1 MRIQM
6 EQYLLLFVVAM
17 FGINNSV
24 LAQQEGLVDLS
35 SQEIVEYRSE
45 FFQRYSPNTALDMI
59 RQVPG
64 FQLDDGDA
72 SRGLGAAAGNVLIN
86 DRRPSAKQDLPSLI
100 LSRIP
105 ASLVE
110 RIELI
115 RGQVRDIDMQGDSV
129 LANIILREDSP
140 AAIRWDSSWRY
151 NVEFGHTFEGSTSI
165 SDRWRETDYNAGIQF
180 RKFTRG
186 DYTFQDSLDIDDVVT
201 EIRDDESFFLGY
213 RGNANLNTSTWV
225 GETFLQFNTTLFGEN
240 RDGDRMIRRLPQPPA
255 GGKRDE
261 LIGEEF
267 KTRRIE
273 FGVDAERSLRSDLNV
288 KAILLHVRGKS
299 DNLTS
304 LRRLDSSAVQTL
316 LRVADTSTKSSEAI
330 VRTELDWTY
339 FSGHAIQINLEGAFN
354 SLEGSL
360 FQTEDTGT
368 GQLVVDVPG
377 ANARVEEIRGDFL
390 IKDTWS
396 LGNIELGYGIGAE
409 VSEITQSGDGAQ
421 SRNFFFL
428 KPEGTVTYAPKQSEQ
443 TRLRF
448 AREVSQLDF
457 EEFVSGTV
465 FEDDDL
471 ALGNP
476 NLQPETTWLAQLSHE
491 RRFGQQSVVKLSAF
505 YNWITNVVDLLPLS
519 STFEAV
525 GNIGSGN
532 RYGVEIETTI
542 PLESIGLTGAR
553 LDINARWQDS
563 SVTDPVTGENRI
575 LSTRT
580 PNQRLLPLGF
590 RVDNKYAFTI
600 DYRQDFQKEQ
610 VAWGWEIRER
620 ANRILFKVNELDNSN
635 EGIDLSFFV
644 ETTRWLGLKM
654 GFNIENVLNIV
665 SSRDRTIFTGERD
678 LSPIDEQ
685 LIQNRVRSFRLAY
698 VVSGSF

>member
-1 MRIQM
+1 MKNHF
-6 EQYLLLFVVAM
+6 LHNLLFILVTIVGTNYQA
-17 FGINNSV
+17 
-24 LAQQEGLVDLS
+24 LAQQEITEDNAEE
-35 SQEIVEYRSE
+35 EIVEYRSE

-115 RGQVRDIDMQGDSV
+115 RGQVRDIDLQGDSV

-165 SDRWRETDYNAGIQF
+165 SDRWRETDYNAGLQF

-186 DYTFQDSLDIDDVVT
+186 DFTFQDSLDIDDVVT
-201 EIRDDESFFLGY
+201 EIRNDESFFLGY
-213 RGNANLNTSTWV
+213 RCNANLNTSTWV

-261 LIGEEF
+261 LISEEF
-267 KTRRIE
+267 KTRRVEI
-273 FGVDAERSLRSDLNV
+273 GVDAERSLRSDLNA
-288 KAILLHVRGKS
+288 KAVFLYVRGKS

-304 LRRLDSSAVQTL
+304 LRRLNSSAVQTL
-316 LRVADTSTKSSEAI
+316 LRAADTSTKSSEAI
-330 VRTELDWTY
+330 VRTELDWSH
-339 FSGHAIQINLEGAFN
+339 FPGHTIQMNLEGAFN

-360 FQTEDTGT
+360 FQTEDTGA
-368 GQLVVDVPG
+368 GPSAVDVPG

-390 IKDTWS
+390 LKDTWS
-396 LGNIELGYGIGAE
+396 LGNFELGYGIGAE

-428 KPEGTVTYAPKQSEQ
+428 KPEGTVTYASKQSEQ

-448 AREVSQLDF
+448 AKEVSQLDF

-476 NLQPETTWLAQLSHE
+476 NLQPETTWVAQVSHE

-525 GNIGSGN
+525 GNIGSGK

-542 PLESIGLTGAR
+542 PLENFGLTGAR

-563 SVTDPVTGENRI
+563 SVTDPVTGEKRV

-580 PNQRLLPLGF
+580 PMQRLLPLGF
-590 RVDNKYAFTI
+590 RVDNKYAFSI
-600 DYRQDFQKEQ
+600 DYRQDFQKQQ

-620 ANRILFKVNELDNSN
+620 ANRILFKVNELDDSN
-635 EGIDLSFFV
+635 EGVDLSFFV

-665 SSRDRTIFTGERD
+665 SSRDRTIFSGERD
-678 LSPIDEQ
+678 LSPIDEK
-685 LIQNRVRSFRLAY
+685 LIQNRVRSFRFAY